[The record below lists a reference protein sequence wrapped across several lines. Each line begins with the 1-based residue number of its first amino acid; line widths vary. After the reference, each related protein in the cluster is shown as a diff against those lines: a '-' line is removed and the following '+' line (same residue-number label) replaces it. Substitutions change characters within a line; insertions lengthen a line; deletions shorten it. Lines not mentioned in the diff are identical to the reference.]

1 MDRDFILESIG
12 DLRGE
17 DLANSLAEHA
27 KDVSWVESEDRNI
40 PQFGGGPARGIYQ
53 YEIKGTKDGSGASE
67 TALNRFYNYI
77 SKNNLSIPLEYE
89 DELKNLSDKNNPDFT
104 ELSPELQS
112 QIFYADK
119 ALGTIPLDKLA
130 DGSLSSRDAWVKYH
144 QAGSEKERP
153 DKEEQFDRAM
163 RTRPATLDA
172 QTDQMLSEEQPGST
186 FRPEDDTVP
195 SDTGTVT
202 GDQAE
207 KEPGFLD
214 TVGEYVGD
222 AYDTASEYVS
232 ETVDTL
238 EGVAESV
245 GDKLRR
251 LLGSEEEQ
259 QSSSSNDTPPL
270 PTPRPDQT
278 DTPPLPTP
286 RPDQTDTPPLPTPR
300 PGRTED
306 AFSAVEDFVNTLK
319 KAEGGSVEKKAEFI
333 KKDDDD
339 DVPDPPPGATPEEV
353 ADDIPAYLSTGEY
366 VLPANVV
373 RYIGLKN
380 ITGMHQRALSELQ
393 QMEDLDII
401 ENVDENGYVEED
413 DDEMDYMKPEG
424 VVEIVV
430 AEHHPKGLLA
440 MGFAEGGMINSDS
453 SMEEGQV
460 LPTSDIFSEG
470 VYAQV
475 NIDRSVDSENAV
487 ESDKVITAPVAFS
500 SAPGK
505 TAYLAYIT
513 PEEAASLRQAKQGFS
528 SEGNGLEVSDGQYQH
543 LGPKGLMSF
552 NGEKGAT
559 RHLALLDA
567 VQGMTQ
573 ALPPLLGQAPA
584 RAAAAALVLRKLLNP
599 NPL

>member
-1 MDRDFILESIG
+1 
-12 DLRGE
+12 
-17 DLANSLAEHA
+17 
-27 KDVSWVESEDRNI
+27 V
-40 PQFGGGPARGIYQ
+40 
-53 YEIKGTKDGSGASE
+53 
-67 TALNRFYNYI
+67 
-77 SKNNLSIPLEYE
+77 
-89 DELKNLSDKNNPDFT
+89 
-104 ELSPELQS
+104 
-112 QIFYADK
+112 
-119 ALGTIPLDKLA
+119 

-186 FRPEDDTVP
+186 FRPEDDSVS
-195 SDTGTVT
+195 SDTGAVT
-202 GDQAE
+202 SDQVE

-270 PTPRPDQT
+270 PTPRPG
-278 DTPPLPTP
+278 
-286 RPDQTDTPPLPTPR
+286 RTDTPPLPTPR
-300 PGRTED
+300 PGRTEE
-306 AFSAVEDFVNTLK
+306 AFSAVVDFVNTLK

-333 KKDDDD
+333 KKDDDDDD

-380 ITGMHQRALSELQ
+380 ITGMHRRALAELQ

-413 DDEMDYMKPEG
+413 DDEMDYMEPEEAG

-430 AEHHPKGLLA
+430 AEHHPKGLMA
-440 MGFAEGGMINSDS
+440 KGFAEGGMINSDS

-470 VYAQV
+470 VYAQA

-528 SEGNGLEVSDGQYQH
+528 SEGNGQEVSDGQYQH

-552 NGEKGAT
+552 NGDRRRR
-559 RHLALLDA
+559 RH
-567 VQGMTQ
+567 GRRIRCRRRR
-573 ALPPLLGQAPA
+573 LGQ
-584 RAAAAALVLRKLLNP
+584 R
-599 NPL
+599 